1 MLQCTPQ
8 LSPVAPHI
16 QGHLLNTL
24 LCFTTFLTDKRRIW
38 GQFVKPQAIIDHS
51 LEDHS
56 DINKAGAR
64 WVAKRTHFS
73 CYYGNNYQGLH
84 ILLFTWS
91 MANSYISF
99 YFQSCRSHTGPNSTS
114 SSPYCPLLCA
124 ADWSAPVTLLQSGGS
139 AHVGTVEILLQPGD
153 NCLLISSAP
162 ICDLWWRGRNTQL
175 GCTRPGTRL
184 VLLPSFLPIPLL
196 PNTIH
201 KISPWLLTLT
211 YFTSATYAP
220 RVAGVCRRRARRG
233 YERHGSWTS
242 AAATHSGPWSR
253 EAGPRLTLIHR
264 GTHGTRRPSRWYN

>member
-1 MLQCTPQ
+1 MLSSFSSFVDIFQAALVMNKFLANYCILLVILRLSGNSLYWNFTEKNSFTNFSLFLVLKKVLALIKQQPRSNSCIHNPCCPVLQWTRQ

-73 CYYGNNYQGLH
+73 SYYGNNYQGLH

-99 YFQSCRSHTGPNSTS
+99 YFQSCRSHPGPNSTS
-114 SSPYCPLLCA
+114 SSPYCPLLSA
-124 ADWSAPVTLLQSGGS
+124 ADWCAPVTLSPVWRKCSCPDSGDIVTARRQLS
-139 AHVGTVEILLQPGD
+139 AH
-153 NCLLISSAP
+153 
-162 ICDLWWRGRNTQL
+162 
-175 GCTRPGTRL
+175 
-184 VLLPSFLPIPLL
+184 
-196 PNTIH
+196 
-201 KISPWLLTLT
+201 
-211 YFTSATYAP
+211 
-220 RVAGVCRRRARRG
+220 
-233 YERHGSWTS
+233 
-242 AAATHSGPWSR
+242 
-253 EAGPRLTLIHR
+253 
-264 GTHGTRRPSRWYN
+264 